1 MSHLLHH
8 DAIFTQTR
16 KTPYLTHTLHSHT
29 LVWFSLRLSLGLSY
43 LCLGLLVIRSPLRP
57 FFFTSLFRYA
67 GSVGWECRFILS
79 LSRSSRY

>member
-57 FFFTSLFRYA
+57 FFFTSLFR
-67 GSVGWECRFILS
+67 FILS

>member
-16 KTPYLTHTLHSHT
+16 KTQKFLYLTHTLHSHT

-57 FFFTSLFRYA
+57 FFFTSLFR
-67 GSVGWECRFILS
+67 FILS